1 MFGLVKSL
9 KMNYLIAVLSD
20 RFKAEEAYTALEKGG
35 IPLSKMAIAGKGYKT
50 ADELGLI
57 DPLQQAKK
65 KAIFMAYWLIPF
77 GFVGGY
83 VFNLITGLDNLD
95 WAGEPGNHIVGG
107 ILGAIGGALGSI
119 FVGGGVGW
127 AINTGGDTIP
137 YRDYLEADK
146 YLILI
151 EDLGGLGD
159 RAVPI
164 LRKLSPETL
173 QSFES

>member
-1 MFGLVKSL
+1 
-9 KMNYLIAVLSD
+9 MNYLIAVLPD
-20 RFKAEEAYTALEKGG
+20 RFQAEEAYTALEQGG
-35 IPLSKMAIAGKGYKT
+35 IPLTKIAIAGKGYKT

-57 DPLQQAKK
+57 APIKQAKK
-65 KAIFMAYWLIPF
+65 NAIFMAYWLVPF
-77 GFVGGY
+77 GFFGGY
-83 VFNLITGLDNLD
+83 IFDLITGLDTFN

-107 ILGAIGGALGSI
+107 ILGAIGGAMGSV

-137 YRDYLEADK
+137 YREYLDADK
-146 YLILI
+146 YLVLV
-151 EDLGGLGD
+151 ENLGGLGD

-173 QSFES
+173 QIYNS

>member
-1 MFGLVKSL
+1 
-9 KMNYLIAVLSD
+9 MNYLIAVLPD
-20 RFKAEEAYTALEKGG
+20 RFQAEEAYTALEQGG
-35 IPLSKMAIAGKGYKT
+35 IPLTKIAIAGKGYKT

-57 DPLQQAKK
+57 DPIKQAKK
-65 KAIFMAYWLIPF
+65 NAIFMAYWLVPF
-77 GFVGGY
+77 GFFGGY
-83 VFNLITGLDNLD
+83 IFDLITGLDTFN

-107 ILGAIGGALGSI
+107 ILGAIGGAMGSV

-137 YRDYLEADK
+137 YREYLDADK
-146 YLILI
+146 YLVLV
-151 EDLGGLGD
+151 ENLGGLGD

-173 QSFES
+173 QIYNS